1 MDLEAYNLIKSFC
14 GCFTVQGAVFT
25 KSAPWPPEAK
35 IIGCQNRFFFG
46 LEDYYEIMKSPACTL
61 RLKEDLSRIASGLT
75 RKQRG
80 DILDFID
87 FCHRETPDKW
97 KRQSEIW
104 QIVRKIFQT

>member
-14 GCFTVQGAVFT
+14 GGPGGSFCKKRPLAAGGKNNRVS
-25 KSAPWPPEAK
+25 KS
-35 IIGCQNRFFFG
+35 FFFG

-75 RKQRG
+75 RKQKG

>member
-1 MDLEAYNLIKSFC
+1 MARKVCALWNEEDPVTRCKLWIA
-14 GCFTVQGAVFT
+14 
-25 KSAPWPPEAK
+25 
-35 IIGCQNRFFFG
+35 FG

-61 RLKEDLSRIASGLT
+61 RLKEELSRIASGLT
-75 RKQRG
+75 PKQKG

-97 KRQSEIW
+97 ERQSEIW